1 MQHLLYR
8 PNGQEDQLRSEAPG
22 NVFSRLPIGTINVIF
37 AAPRRT
43 GSYPSRVISVARL
56 IAEDSNSKSKR
67 AKVEI
72 WPVLSFSDEDKMGTI
87 QPYNDALVVTFRI
100 GGYDVKRM
108 MVDQGSGAEIMYPDL
123 YRGLNLKLED
133 LIAYDS
139 PLVSFD
145 RKVVILKGQIRLP
158 VQAGS
163 EVVEVDF
170 IMVDACSSYTAIMA
184 RPWLYALRAISL
196 TLHLKVKYLV
206 GDWVEELV
214 RSQSMARQCLIAAI
228 MHRPATESSASIR
241 GAYSS
246 QSL

>member
-1 MQHLLYR
+1 MVNTVFWESVHQVLEKIKNKPYFKWLNKMSGDPLRRNQSLHCQYHQKWGHITEDCRTLWNHLEQLVRERRLQHLLYR

-100 GGYDVKRM
+100 WG
-108 MVDQGSGAEIMYPDL
+108 
-123 YRGLNLKLED
+123 
-133 LIAYDS
+133 
-139 PLVSFD
+139 
-145 RKVVILKGQIRLP
+145 
-158 VQAGS
+158 
-163 EVVEVDF
+163 
-170 IMVDACSSYTAIMA
+170 
-184 RPWLYALRAISL
+184 
-196 TLHLKVKYLV
+196 
-206 GDWVEELV
+206 
-214 RSQSMARQCLIAAI
+214 
-228 MHRPATESSASIR
+228 
-241 GAYSS
+241 
-246 QSL
+246 